1 MKRIVQ
7 FVFNN
12 IFNNTRG
19 VVFIVERDR
28 YFRWLLFFRYVR
40 ILVDFTGLI
49 MSCIVENNNARWPIV
64 VGREIN

>member
-19 VVFIVERDR
+19 VVFIVERNR

-40 ILVDFTGLI
+40 ILVDFTELI
-49 MSCIVENNNARWPIV
+49 TLCIVENNNARWPII
-64 VGREIN
+64 VGKEIN